1 MEKEILLNNGVKI
14 PTPGFGTFLTP
25 DGATCV
31 EAVKAAIA
39 AGYTHID
46 TAAVYKNEK
55 SVGEG
60 IKESG
65 IKRENLFVT
74 SKVWNT
80 ERGYDKT
87 LKAFDKTLSDLGLD
101 YLDLYLIHWPANE
114 LQFGKDA
121 NQLNV
126 DTWKAM
132 ERLHEEGLIRS
143 IGLSNFM
150 QHHAEPVMA
159 KANICPMVDQIE
171 YRMML
176 LSIVTSVECLLFKS
190 TTSAWCFCCISPS
203 CWVWLSS
210 IRCIFSWSSSM
221 YCSRFVTSS
230 HNFRLCCST
239 SFNFPLPKREP
250 IFDTKAVLASILA
263 ACSFSVLIS
272 LLVCCRSCSASSTS
286 DCNSFMQF

>member
-31 EAVKAAIA
+31 EAVRTAIV

-46 TAAVYKNEK
+46 TAAVYGNEK

-65 IKRENLFVT
+65 IKRSDLFVT

-87 LKAFDKTLSDLGLD
+87 LKAFDKTLRDLQLD
-101 YLDLYLIHWPANE
+101 YLDLYLIHWPANT
-114 LQFGKDA
+114 LQFGNEADR
-121 NQLNV
+121 LNV

-132 ERLHEEGLIRS
+132 ERLHEEGLVRS

-150 QHHAEPVMA
+150 QHHIEPVFVR
-159 KANICPMVDQIE
+159 ANICPMVNQIE
-171 YRMML
+171 YHPGFTQRECVEFCQKNNILVEAWSPLGRGNVLNNPLLKTIAAQHGKSVAQMAIRWVMQTGVLPLVKSVTPSRIKENIDVFDFELSQQEML
-176 LSIVTSVECLLFKS
+176 EIASLKTDRIGSD
-190 TTSAWCFCCISPS
+190 P
-203 CWVWLSS
+203 
-210 IRCIFSWSSSM
+210 
-221 YCSRFVTSS
+221 
-230 HNFRLCCST
+230 
-239 SFNFPLPKREP
+239 
-250 IFDTKAVLASILA
+250 DT
-263 ACSFSVLIS
+263 CDF
-272 LLVCCRSCSASSTS
+272 
-286 DCNSFMQF
+286 

>member
-31 EAVKAAIA
+31 EAVRTAIV

-46 TAAVYKNEK
+46 TAAVYGNEK

-65 IKRENLFVT
+65 IKRSDLFVT

-87 LKAFDKTLSDLGLD
+87 LKAFDKTLRDLQLD
-101 YLDLYLIHWPANE
+101 YLDLYLIHWPANT
-114 LQFGKDA
+114 LQFGNEADR
-121 NQLNV
+121 LNV

-132 ERLHEEGLIRS
+132 ERLHEEGLVRS

-150 QHHAEPVMA
+150 QHHIEPVFVR
-159 KANICPMVDQIE
+159 ANICPMVNQIE
-171 YRMML
+171 YHPGFTQRECVEFCQKNNILVEAWSPLGRGNVLNNPLLKTIAAQHGKSVAQVAIRWVMQTGVLPLVKSVTPSRIKENIDVFDFELSQQEML
-176 LSIVTSVECLLFKS
+176 EIASLKTDRIG
-190 TTSAWCFCCISPS
+190 PD
-203 CWVWLSS
+203 
-210 IRCIFSWSSSM
+210 
-221 YCSRFVTSS
+221 
-230 HNFRLCCST
+230 
-239 SFNFPLPKREP
+239 P
-250 IFDTKAVLASILA
+250 DT
-263 ACSFSVLIS
+263 CDF
-272 LLVCCRSCSASSTS
+272 
-286 DCNSFMQF
+286 

>member
-46 TAAVYKNEK
+46 TAAIYKNEK

-101 YLDLYLIHWPANE
+101 YLDLYLIH
-114 LQFGKDA
+114 
-121 NQLNV
+121 
-126 DTWKAM
+126 
-132 ERLHEEGLIRS
+132 
-143 IGLSNFM
+143 
-150 QHHAEPVMA
+150 
-159 KANICPMVDQIE
+159 
-171 YRMML
+171 
-176 LSIVTSVECLLFKS
+176 
-190 TTSAWCFCCISPS
+190 
-203 CWVWLSS
+203 
-210 IRCIFSWSSSM
+210 
-221 YCSRFVTSS
+221 
-230 HNFRLCCST
+230 
-239 SFNFPLPKREP
+239 
-250 IFDTKAVLASILA
+250 
-263 ACSFSVLIS
+263 
-272 LLVCCRSCSASSTS
+272 
-286 DCNSFMQF
+286 

>member
-1 MEKEILLNNGVKI
+1 MNNGVKI

-31 EAVKAAIA
+31 EVVRTALA

-46 TAAVYKNEK
+46 TAAIYKNEK

-65 IKRENLFVT
+65 IKRDGLFVT

-121 NQLNV
+121 DRLNI

-171 YRMML
+171 YHPGFTQKECVAFCQKHDILVEAWSPLGRGNVLDNPLLKSIAASHGKSVAQVVIRWVMQTGVLPLVKTVTPSRIKENIDVFDFELSQQEML
-176 LSIVTSVECLLFKS
+176 EIATMK
-190 TTSAWCFCCISPS
+190 TDRIGP
-203 CWVWLSS
+203 
-210 IRCIFSWSSSM
+210 
-221 YCSRFVTSS
+221 
-230 HNFRLCCST
+230 N
-239 SFNFPLPKREP
+239 P
-250 IFDTKAVLASILA
+250 DT
-263 ACSFSVLIS
+263 CDF
-272 LLVCCRSCSASSTS
+272 
-286 DCNSFMQF
+286 

>member
-46 TAAVYKNEK
+46 TAAIYKNEK

-101 YLDLYLIHWPANE
+101 YLDLYLIHWSANE

-132 ERLHEEGLIRS
+132 ERLHEEGLI
-143 IGLSNFM
+143 
-150 QHHAEPVMA
+150 AA
-159 KANICPMVDQIE
+159 
-171 YRMML
+171 
-176 LSIVTSVECLLFKS
+176 SV
-190 TTSAWCFCCISPS
+190 
-203 CWVWLSS
+203 
-210 IRCIFSWSSSM
+210 
-221 YCSRFVTSS
+221 
-230 HNFRLCCST
+230 
-239 SFNFPLPKREP
+239 FP
-250 IFDTKAVLASILA
+250 T
-263 ACSFSVLIS
+263 
-272 LLVCCRSCSASSTS
+272 SCSI
-286 DCNSFMQF
+286 MQSQ